1 MNTKTPLFIV
11 ISIGV
16 AVAIVQGSGA
26 INIWGMAGP
35 ADNMESAEELQK
47 QSADHSLQQGEGDGG
62 SGLQGQV
69 NPESD
74 SDIVGVILGT
84 LPKMIGLLAI
94 PGLLSAEMMNLG
106 LWPWV
111 AGPLGLL
118 GNLVTY
124 VGGFQLVTNRMYE

>member
-11 ISIGV
+11 LSIGV
-16 AVAIVQGSGA
+16 ATAMVQGSGV
-26 INIWGMAGP
+26 IDVWGMAGP
-35 ADNMESAEELQK
+35 ADNMESADELRDQH
-47 QSADHSLQQGEGDGG
+47 ANHTLQQDEGDGSGYQG
-62 SGLQGQV
+62 SV

-84 LPKMIGLLAI
+84 VPKMIGLLAI
-94 PGLLSAEMMNLG
+94 PGLISAELMNLG

-118 GNLVTY
+118 ANIVTY
-124 VGGFQLVTNRMYE
+124 IGGFQVVSGRIYE